1 MAGGRFAPG
10 HLGELTAVVP
20 FELVDAVLAETRTV
34 QQRLRDL
41 PSRVGVYFLLAM
53 CLFPEVGYRLV
64 WDKLT
69 AGLSG
74 MPVVCPSAKALRDVC
89 RRIGSAPVRAL
100 FEVLAG
106 LLARPTTP
114 GVRFGSYRTVSFDG
128 CSSLRVP
135 DSERNRAWLGRT
147 SHHGYPT
154 LELMTLV
161 ETGTRALVGAVFG
174 PTAEGETSYAGR
186 LLHLLK
192 PDMLVLWD
200 KGFDSNAFLAGVTD
214 TGAQV
219 LGRLRSNRRTPVL
232 TRLADGSYL
241 SVIGNVK
248 VRIIDAQIAVTCA
261 DGTSFTGSYR
271 LVTTLADARRYPAI
285 TLVGLCHQ
293 RWEHE
298 SAYYALRHTLMNG
311 RNLRSGDPAGIEQEM
326 WSLLTLY
333 QALRTVT
340 VESAGIVPD
349 EHGRLG
355 LIGRRVMARLLAP
368 RRHRASTRKVKSP
381 MSRYSERHDDGRPDR
396 SRTITDLAVT
406 VLEPGPEQPS
416 LPPASRDDRC
426 IVPAQRRRHRVLALL
441 QDDPT
446 RLWRPAEIA
455 AYFGD
460 ITLHTMYRQLSRWAN
475 TGLIHKLGPSLY
487 AATAWTSTPLPPAQ
501 TGNLPG
507 LGGRPR
513 HRHHCLDP
521 ILAPPMIRRAE
532 PGGEALENQWS
543 GAAVRRYCAAEPSR
557 LGKDVPL
564 YTL

>member
-1 MAGGRFAPG
+1 MPSPLTAITRTVTVAAGRFAPG

-74 MPVVCPSAKALRDVC
+74 MPVVCPSAKALRDLR

-114 GVRFGSYRTVSFDG
+114 GVRFGPYRTVSFDG

-174 PTAEGETSYAGR
+174 PTAEGETGYASR
-186 LLHLLK
+186 LLHLLRT
-192 PDMLVLWD
+192 DMLVLWD
-200 KGFDSNAFLAGVTD
+200 KGFDSNAFLAQVTD

-241 SVIGNVK
+241 SVIGTVK
-248 VRIIDAQIAVTCA
+248 VRIIDAKIAVTCA

-271 LVTTLADARRYPAI
+271 LVTSLTDARRHPA
-285 TLVGLCHQ
+285 TALVGLYHQ

-298 SAYYALRHTLMNG
+298 SAYYALRHTIMNG

-333 QALRTVT
+333 QALRTVMVEAAESLPGTDPDRCCFT
-340 VESAGIVPD
+340 VALQTARDQVVQAAAVITDPAD
-349 EHGRLG
+349 AGRLG
-355 LIGRRVMARLLAP
+355 LIGHRILTRLLPP
-368 RRHRASTRKVKSP
+368 RRQRVSTRKVKSP
-381 MSRYSERHDDGRPDR
+381 MSRYSTRHEDGRPDT
-396 SRTITDLAVT
+396 SRTITGLDIN
-406 VLEPGPEQPS
+406 VLEPPQSRPQ
-416 LPPASRDDRC
+416 LPAVSRDDRHT
-426 IVPAQRRRHRVLALL
+426 ALAERRRHRILGLL
-441 QDDPT
+441 EEDPN
-446 RLWRPAEIA
+446 RLWRPRDIA
-455 AYFGD
+455 SHFGD
-460 ITLHTMYRQLSRWAN
+460 ITMETMYRQLSRWAE
-475 TGLIHKLGPSLY
+475 TGLIHKLGPGLY
-487 AATAWTSTPLPPAQ
+487 AATAWTPTPLA
-501 TGNLPG
+501 
-507 LGGRPR
+507 
-513 HRHHCLDP
+513 
-521 ILAPPMIRRAE
+521 
-532 PGGEALENQWS
+532 
-543 GAAVRRYCAAEPSR
+543 
-557 LGKDVPL
+557 
-564 YTL
+564 